1 MKEQLNSLRVLLT
14 NDDGI
19 SASGLVLLE
28 KLLEPL
34 VNELWVVAPQTDQS
48 GTSHSLTL
56 RQPLRVRE
64 MGSKRFSV
72 SGTPADCV
80 LLAVNQIMKDCK
92 PDLVISGINRG
103 KNVGEDVNYSG
114 TIAAA
119 KEASAFGIPAIALS
133 QVIDPVDYFSE
144 NKEVDLIYSA
154 SKTHCVDLIQ
164 DLLTISW
171 PANAVMS
178 INFPL
183 VGDGVVRGVAVTH
196 GNWRKRGDKIITNQD
211 GRGQPYFWIGPREE
225 IDKNMGGSD
234 LEALESSV
242 ISVTPLSLEVVEQDV
257 LQNLQESLNIKKT
270 RLRWS

>member
-1 MKEQLNSLRVLLT
+1 MKEHLNSLRVLIT

-28 KLLEPL
+28 ELLGPL
-34 VNELWVVAPQTDQS
+34 VKELWVVAPQTDQS

-72 SGTPADCV
+72 AGTPGDCV

-133 QVIDPVDYFSE
+133 QVIDPVDYFSKY
-144 NKEVDLIYSA
+144 KEVDLIYSA
-154 SKTHCVDLIQ
+154 SKTYCVDLVQ

-171 PANAVMS
+171 PENAVMS

-183 VGDGVVRGVAVTH
+183 VGNGVVQGVEVTH
-196 GNWRKRGDKIITNQD
+196 GNWRKRGDKIIINQD

-225 IDKNMGGSD
+225 IDKNIEGSD
-234 LEALESSV
+234 LEALERSV

>member
-1 MKEQLNSLRVLLT
+1 MKEHLNSLRVLLT

-28 KLLEPL
+28 ELLGPL

-133 QVIDPVDYFSE
+133 QVIDPADYFSE

-183 VGDGVVRGVAVTH
+183 VDDGVVKGVALTH

-257 LQNLQESLNIKKT
+257 LRNLQESLNKKKT
-270 RLRWS
+270 ILRWS

>member
-1 MKEQLNSLRVLLT
+1 MKEHLNSLRVLLT

-28 KLLEPL
+28 ELLGPL

-133 QVIDPVDYFSE
+133 QVIDPADYFSE

-171 PANAVMS
+171 PANTVMS

-183 VGDGVVRGVAVTH
+183 VDDGVVKGVAVTH

-257 LQNLQESLNIKKT
+257 LQNLQESLNTKKT

>member
-1 MKEQLNSLRVLLT
+1 MKEHLNSLRVLLT

-19 SASGLVLLE
+19 NASGLVLLE
-28 KLLEPL
+28 ELLAPL
-34 VNELWVVAPQTDQS
+34 VKELWVVAPQTDQS

-72 SGTPADCV
+72 TGTPGDCV

-103 KNVGEDVNYSG
+103 RNVGEDVNYSG

-119 KEASAFGIPAIALS
+119 KEASAFGIPAIAFS
-133 QVIDPVDYFSE
+133 QVIDPVDYFSDT
-144 NKEVDLIYSA
+144 KEVDLIYSA
-154 SKTHCVDLIQ
+154 SKTYCVDLIQ

-171 PANAVMS
+171 PENAVIS

-183 VGDGVVRGVAVTH
+183 VGDGVVEGVEITH

-225 IDKNMGGSD
+225 IDKSMEGSD
-234 LEALESSV
+234 LEALERSV

-257 LQNLQESLNIKKT
+257 LQKLQKSLNIKKT

>member
-1 MKEQLNSLRVLLT
+1 MKEHLNSLRVLLT

-19 SASGLVLLE
+19 SASGLILLE
-28 KLLEPL
+28 ELLGPL
-34 VNELWVVAPQTDQS
+34 VKELWVVAPQTDQS

-64 MGSKRFSV
+64 MGGKRFSV
-72 SGTPADCV
+72 AGTPGDCV

-144 NKEVDLIYSA
+144 TKEVDLIYSA
-154 SKTHCVDLIQ
+154 SKSYCVDLIQ

-171 PANAVMS
+171 PENAVMS

-183 VGDGVVRGVAVTH
+183 VGDGVVEGVQVTH
-196 GNWRKRGDKIITNQD
+196 GNWRKRGDRIITNQD

-225 IDKNMGGSD
+225 IDKNIEGSD
-234 LEALESSV
+234 LEALERSV

-257 LQNLQESLNIKKT
+257 LQKLQGSLNIKKT

>member
-28 KLLEPL
+28 ELLGPL

-183 VGDGVVRGVAVTH
+183 VGDGVVKGVAVTH
-196 GNWRKRGDKIITNQD
+196 GNWRKRGDKIIKNQD

-257 LQNLQESLNIKKT
+257 LQNLQESLNTKKT